1 MQMSVCTLLKQICR
15 DHEAHRVAACCCNND
30 YFEPSAHII
39 EDQADTSSWKHRIG
53 YQLVKLG
60 KRLMGMGFYT
70 SDDNT
75 ETTQSAQLTEL
86 KLKELCEEFR
96 ISASKTPKVKEEN
109 KETDPGY
116 GEKDEYGH
124 WKAPRL

>member
-1 MQMSVCTLLKQICR
+1 MRFIVLLL
-15 DHEAHRVAACCCNND
+15 VAVTMTTCGHSL
-30 YFEPSAHII
+30 EPSAHII

-75 ETTQSAQLTEL
+75 ETTQSAQLAEL